1 MKRFRTCS
9 LDQPFLLPPSLDD
22 WLPEGHL
29 ARFVARV
36 VDELDLSAIVS
47 KYGRK
52 DGRGKA
58 AYHPVLLV
66 RLLVYGYA
74 VGQRSSR
81 RIERATF
88 DEVPF
93 RYLAAGQHPDHDTIA
108 AFRQTHLEELA
119 QLFTQVL
126 TLCQKAGLIQLGQ
139 IAIDGTK
146 LAANASTHQSAT
158 YAKLSEREQRFAEQ
172 VEKLLAEA
180 QAVDASEDEH
190 YGRGRRGDE
199 LPDELATAEK
209 QLARIRAAKQELE
222 REARE
227 RAEQAQREKQAQGG
241 KPRDEAQKK
250 RWWRA
255 RQPAPSGQTQG
266 NLTDPESRVMK
277 DGASK
282 RYLQGYNAQIAVDGA
297 HQCIVAHA
305 VTQQEND
312 RQQLAPMLEQVQ
324 NNVQAKPELVIAD
337 TGYWNQEIVVAQQQ
351 AGYDVLVPPNGFS
364 IWKKTGKLPANG
376 AQGPVAV
383 KMRERLMSD
392 AGRQQYNRRC
402 GIVEPVFALLKEQR
416 GCRRFLLRGLKQV
429 SAEWSLLCAVTNL
442 WRLYRYAPQTVGT

>member
-9 LDQPFLLPPSLDD
+9 LDQPYLLPPSLDD

-47 KYGRK
+47 KYARR

-74 VGQRSSR
+74 VGRRSSR
-81 RIERATF
+81 RIERATY

-108 AFRQTHLEELA
+108 AFRQAHLEELA
-119 QLFTQVL
+119 QLFVQVL
-126 TLCQKAGLIQLGQ
+126 ALCQTAGLIKLGQ

-146 LAANASTHQSAT
+146 IAANASTRRSSC
-158 YAKLSEREQRFAEQ
+158 YSKLTEREQQFAAE
-172 VEKLLAEA
+172 VDKLLAVA
-180 QAVDASEDEH
+180 QAVDASEDRQ
-190 YGRGRRGDE
+190 YGHGRGDE
-199 LPDELATAEK
+199 LPAELATAEK

-227 RAEQAQREKQAQGG
+227 RAEQAKQEKKAQCG
-241 KPRDEAQKK
+241 KPRDETQRK
-250 RWWRA
+250 RWQRA
-255 RQPAPSGQTQG
+255 RKATPGAKSQG

-282 RYLQGYNAQIAVDGA
+282 RFLQGYNAQIAVDGA
-297 HQCIVAHA
+297 KQVIVAHA

-312 RQQLAPMLEQVQ
+312 RRQLAPMIELVEH
-324 NNVQAKPELVIAD
+324 NLQAKPELVTAD
-337 TGYWNQEIVVAQQQ
+337 AGYWNQETVVAQQQ
-351 AGYDVLVPPNGFS
+351 TGYDVLVPPNGFS
-364 IWKKTGKLPANG
+364 IWKRTGQLPANG
-376 AQGPVAV
+376 ARGVVAD
-383 KMRERLMSD
+383 KMRERLVSD

-402 GIVEPVFALLKEQR
+402 GIVEPVFGLIKEQR
-416 GCRRFLLRGLKQV
+416 GCRRFLLRGLKKV
-429 SAEWSLLCAVTNL
+429 AAEWSLLCAVTNL
-442 WRLYRYAPQTVGT
+442 WRLYRYAPQAVGA

>member
-88 DEVPF
+88 DEVLF

-158 YAKLSEREQRFAEQ
+158 YAKLSEREQR
-172 VEKLLAEA
+172 
-180 QAVDASEDEH
+180 STC
-190 YGRGRRGDE
+190 GR
-199 LPDELATAEK
+199 
-209 QLARIRAAKQELE
+209 
-222 REARE
+222 
-227 RAEQAQREKQAQGG
+227 
-241 KPRDEAQKK
+241 
-250 RWWRA
+250 
-255 RQPAPSGQTQG
+255 
-266 NLTDPESRVMK
+266 
-277 DGASK
+277 
-282 RYLQGYNAQIAVDGA
+282 
-297 HQCIVAHA
+297 
-305 VTQQEND
+305 
-312 RQQLAPMLEQVQ
+312 
-324 NNVQAKPELVIAD
+324 
-337 TGYWNQEIVVAQQQ
+337 
-351 AGYDVLVPPNGFS
+351 
-364 IWKKTGKLPANG
+364 
-376 AQGPVAV
+376 
-383 KMRERLMSD
+383 
-392 AGRQQYNRRC
+392 
-402 GIVEPVFALLKEQR
+402 
-416 GCRRFLLRGLKQV
+416 
-429 SAEWSLLCAVTNL
+429 
-442 WRLYRYAPQTVGT
+442 

>member
-9 LDQPFLLPPSLDD
+9 LDQPFLLPPSLED

-36 VDELDLSAIVS
+36 VDELDLRVIVS
-47 KYGRK
+47 KYARR

-66 RLLVYGYA
+66 RLLIYGYA

-88 DEVPF
+88 DAVPF

-126 TLCQKAGLIQLGQ
+126 ALCQKAGLIKLGE

-146 LAANASTHQSAT
+146 LAANASTRKSAT
-158 YAKLSEREQRFAEQ
+158 YAKLTEREERFASEVQ
-172 VEKLLAEA
+172 KLLEEA
-180 QAVDASEDEH
+180 QAVDAKEDDQ

-199 LPDELATAEK
+199 LPDELATTEK

-227 RAEQAQREKQAQGG
+227 RSEQTKREKQAQGG
-241 KPRDEAQKK
+241 KPRDETQKK

-255 RQPAPSGQTQG
+255 SKATPGAKSQG

-282 RYLQGYNAQIAVDGA
+282 RFLQGYNAQIAVDGA

-312 RQQLAPMLEQVQ
+312 RGQLAPMLEQVQ
-324 NNVQAKPELVIAD
+324 YNVQAKPELVLAD
-337 TGYWNQEIVVAQQQ
+337 MGYWNQETVVAQQQ
-351 AGYDVLVPPNGFS
+351 AGYDVLLPPNGFS
-364 IWKKTGKLPANG
+364 TWKRTGKLPANG
-376 AQGPVAV
+376 ARGPVAE
-383 KMRERLMSD
+383 KMRERLISD
-392 AGRQQYNRRC
+392 EGRHQYNRRC
-402 GIVEPVFALLKEQR
+402 GIVEPVFALIKEQR
-416 GCRRFLLRGLKQV
+416 GCRRFLLRGLKKA
-429 SAEWSLLCAVTNL
+429 SAEWSLLCTVTNL
-442 WRLYRYAPQTVGT
+442 WRLYRYAPQAVGA

>member
-36 VDELDLSAIVS
+36 VDELDLSSIVS

-74 VGQRSSR
+74 LGQRSSR
-81 RIERATF
+81 RIERATYE
-88 DEVPF
+88 EVPF

-119 QLFTQVL
+119 QLFMQVL
-126 TLCQKAGLIQLGQ
+126 ALCQKAGLIKLGQ

-146 LAANASTHQSAT
+146 LATNASACRSMC
-158 YAKLSEREQRFAEQ
+158 YGKLTEREQQFAVKVEQ
-172 VEKLLAEA
+172 LLAEA
-180 QAVDASEDEH
+180 RAVDEREDQQFGH
-190 YGRGRRGDE
+190 GHRGHE
-199 LPDELATAEK
+199 LPEELATTEQ

-222 REARE
+222 RETRE
-227 RAEQAQREKQAQGG
+227 RAERAQREKQAQGG
-241 KPRDEAQKK
+241 KSRDEAQRK
-250 RWWRA
+250 RWQRA
-255 RQPAPSGQTQG
+255 SEATPNAKSQG

-282 RYLQGYNAQIAVDGA
+282 SFLQGYNAQVAVDGA
-297 HQCIVAHA
+297 HQCIVAHT

-312 RQQLAPMLEQVQ
+312 RGQLAPMLEQVQ
-324 NNVQAKPELVIAD
+324 NNVQARPELVLAD
-337 TGYWNQEIVVAQQQ
+337 MGYWKQESVVAQQP

-376 AQGPVAV
+376 AQGPVAE
-383 KMRERLMSD
+383 KMRERLVSD
-392 AGRQQYNRRC
+392 QGRQHYNRRC
-402 GIVEPVFALLKEQR
+402 GIVEPVFALIKEQR
-416 GCRRFLLRGLKQV
+416 GCRRFLLRGLKKV
-429 SAEWSLLCAVTNL
+429 SAEWSFLCAVTNL
-442 WRLYRYAPQTVGT
+442 WRLYRYAPQVIAA

>member
-9 LDQPFLLPPSLDD
+9 LDQLFLLPPSMDD

-29 ARFVARV
+29 ARFVARM

-47 KYGRK
+47 KYARR

-81 RIERATF
+81 RIERATY

-119 QLFTQVL
+119 ELFVQVL
-126 TLCQKAGLIQLGQ
+126 SLCQKAGLIKLGQ

-146 LAANASTHQSAT
+146 IAANASTRKSAG
-158 YAKLSEREQRFAEQ
+158 YAKLTEREQRFAAE
-172 VEKLLAEA
+172 VEKLLQEA
-180 QAVDASEDEH
+180 QTVDANEDAQ
-190 YGRGRRGDE
+190 YGHGRRGDE
-199 LPDELATAEK
+199 LPEQLATAEK
-209 QLARIRAAKQELE
+209 QLVRIRAAKQELE

-227 RAEQAQREKQAQGG
+227 RAEQTKQEKAAQGG
-241 KPRDEAQKK
+241 KPRDEAQRK
-250 RWWRA
+250 RWQRA
-255 RQPAPSGQTQG
+255 SKAKPAGTAQG

-282 RYLQGYNAQIAVDGA
+282 RFLQGYNAQIAVDGV

-312 RQQLAPMLEQVQ
+312 RQQLAPMIEQVEHNLQ
-324 NNVQAKPELVIAD
+324 SKPELVTAD
-337 TGYWNQEIVVAQQQ
+337 AGYWNHDRVVAQQQ
-351 AGYDVLVPPNGFS
+351 AGYDVLVPPDGFS
-364 IWKKTGKLPANG
+364 IWRRTGKLPANG
-376 AQGPVAV
+376 ARGPVAE
-383 KMRERLMSD
+383 KMRERLMTE
-392 AGRQQYNRRC
+392 AGRKQYNRRC
-402 GIVEPVFALLKEQR
+402 GIVEPVFGLIKEQR
-416 GCRRFLLRGLKQV
+416 GCRRFLLRGLTKV
-429 SAEWSLLCAVTNL
+429 AAEWALLCTVTNL
-442 WRLYRYAPQTVGT
+442 WRLYRYAPQAVGA